1 MNLEVL
7 RHKYFF
13 LQVFAIN
20 QTDNTV
26 EGINLQS
33 LGKLKGKEARPLI
46 LVEVYCFFC
55 RL

>member
-1 MNLEVL
+1 MIIEVL

-13 LQVFAIN
+13 QVFAIN

-46 LVEVYCFFC
+46 LVEVYCFF
-55 RL
+55 LGSL